1 MVSCGSAL
9 TISDSPLMT
18 VALYRKKLL
27 ERPSPHPIL
36 RSVGF
41 QFWTQGDLCRAGRSA
56 GASSLQSRLL
66 KRLGPESGGADFAWL
81 AKHLVDL
88 ACVQLFGVDHL
99 PRVFLEHHR
108 RPLHG

>member
-1 MVSCGSAL
+1 MAPCGSAL
-9 TISDSPLMT
+9 TISDSPLIT
-18 VALYRKKLL
+18 VALYRKKRL

-36 RSVGF
+36 RSVGSNF
-41 QFWTQGDLCRAGRSA
+41 APRDSTAQGFA
-56 GASSLQSRLL
+56 GASSFQSRLL
-66 KRLGPESGGADFAWL
+66 KRLGPESGGADLAWL

-99 PRVFLEHHR
+99 PRVFLEHNR

>member
-1 MVSCGSAL
+1 VRANASEFG
-9 TISDSPLMT
+9 P
-18 VALYRKKLL
+18 KLL
-27 ERPSPHPIL
+27 EKPSPHPIL

-41 QFWTQGDLCRAGRSA
+41 QFLTQGDLCRAGRSA
-56 GASSLQSRLL
+56 GASSFQSRLL

-99 PRVFLEHHR
+99 PRVFLDES
-108 RPLHG
+108 